1 MSSRN
6 LCFQELMIANKNS
19 DINIELNIYI
29 YIYIYI
35 YLKNFDIA
43 ASNTKI
49 LLFLITKLVP
59 KGSVGTAL

>member
-1 MSSRN
+1 
-6 LCFQELMIANKNS
+6 MIANKNS

-29 YIYIYI
+29 FIYIYI

-49 LLFLITKLVP
+49 LLFLITKLVQ
-59 KGSVGTAL
+59 KGSAGTAL

>member
-1 MSSRN
+1 
-6 LCFQELMIANKNS
+6 MIANKNS
-19 DINIELNIYI
+19 DINIELNI

-49 LLFLITKLVP
+49 LLFLITKLVQ
-59 KGSVGTAL
+59 KGSAGTAL

>member
-29 YIYIYI
+29 YICI

-49 LLFLITKLVP
+49 LLFLITKLVQ